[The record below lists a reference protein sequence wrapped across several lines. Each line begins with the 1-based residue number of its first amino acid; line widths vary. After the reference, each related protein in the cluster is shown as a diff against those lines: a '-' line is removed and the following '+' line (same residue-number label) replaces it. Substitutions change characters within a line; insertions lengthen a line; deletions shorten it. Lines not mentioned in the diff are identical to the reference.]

1 MINIRLISLI
11 AFLPLVLMLSCNNKT
26 SNERPLP
33 IMGSKEVKNGDTIFH
48 KIPEFQ
54 FVDQDS
60 QKVTRKDLKGYIY
73 VADFFFTTCP
83 TICPDM
89 KEQMARIH
97 EEFKDNDK
105 VKLISHTVDPKH
117 DTVAVLKEYAQ
128 EIGVNNDKWK
138 FLTGDK
144 EKIYEIGK
152 NGYMATAREDEE
164 APGGFLHSGHF
175 ILVDQQGRVRG
186 LYDGTK
192 KKDVDNLMKDIQ
204 KLLKLG
210 QTKKS

>member
-1 MINIRLISLI
+1 MFNIRLIGLI
-11 AFLPLVLMLSCNNKT
+11 ALFPFLALSCNNKDST
-26 SNERPLP
+26 NERALP
-33 IMGSKEVKNGDTIFH
+33 IMGPKQVKNGDTVYH

-60 QKVTRKDLKGYIY
+60 QTVTNEDLKGHIY

-89 KEQMARIH
+89 KEQMARIYD
-97 EEFKDNDK
+97 EFEGNEKI
-105 VKLISHTVDPKH
+105 KLISHTVDPKH
-117 DTVAVLKEYAQ
+117 DTVAVLKEYAR
-128 EIGVNNDKWK
+128 EIGVKSDKWK

-144 EKIYEIGK
+144 EKIYELGK
-152 NGYMATAREDEE
+152 KGYMATAREDEE

-192 KKDVDNLMKDIQ
+192 KEDVDNLMNDIQ
-204 KLLKLG
+204 KLLKRG
-210 QTKKS
+210 QAKKS

>member
-1 MINIRLISLI
+1 MITIRLI
-11 AFLPLVLMLSCNNKT
+11 AFLPLVLMLSCNNKP

-60 QKVTRKDLKGYIY
+60 QKVTRKDLQGHIY

-97 EEFKDNDK
+97 EEFKGHDK

-117 DTVAVLKEYAQ
+117 DTVAVLKEYAR

-175 ILVDQQGRVRG
+175 ILVDQRGRVRG

-192 KKDVDNLMKDIQ
+192 KKDVDKLMKDIQ
-204 KLLKLG
+204 KLLKRG
-210 QTKKS
+210 PTKQS